1 MQDRARARKRAAQ
14 HLAHE
19 RPAVARKEHVALARL
34 PRNPSIPPT
43 PPSPIPPPQER
54 SPWMPPYP
62 SIARRAPPSRLP
74 LLNPSTLMQS
84 PSAPLPESTDFGPRP
99 ANPTSP
105 SFRDHGPPAVPAPLP
120 PVVCV
125 LTPYLTLSP
134 TIHPKRR
141 QAHLEQLPRRGTQAG
156 KQAVA
161 ARSVVNAGYLGQ
173 YLPGP
178 ATAASESEIRI

>member
-1 MQDRARARKRAAQ
+1 M
-14 HLAHE
+14 
-19 RPAVARKEHVALARL
+19 
-34 PRNPSIPPT
+34 
-43 PPSPIPPPQER
+43 
-54 SPWMPPYP
+54 
-62 SIARRAPPSRLP
+62 
-74 LLNPSTLMQS
+74 
-84 PSAPLPESTDFGPRP
+84 
-99 ANPTSP
+99 
-105 SFRDHGPPAVPAPLP
+105 
-120 PVVCV
+120 CV